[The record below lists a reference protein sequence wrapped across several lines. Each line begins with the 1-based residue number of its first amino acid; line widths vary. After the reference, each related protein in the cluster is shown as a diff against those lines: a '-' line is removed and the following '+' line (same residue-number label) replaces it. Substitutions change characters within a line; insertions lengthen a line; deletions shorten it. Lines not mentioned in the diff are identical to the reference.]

1 MISYDIHARN
11 FAMIYFVIGFRALVY
26 RYLLARNQIF
36 ATYAERNE
44 LWTGVWTEL
53 WPRFYDW

>member
-11 FAMIYFVIGFRALVY
+11 FAMISIVIGFGALVY
-26 RYLLARNQIF
+26 WYLLAWNQIF

-53 WPRFYDW
+53 RPRFYDW